1 MHNVYLV
8 DKVSSYVIQP
18 YYLIMIES
26 MGINHVSYDSV
37 GKEEM
42 KSLSS
47 KLQRLIDQ
55 AHHTPKVPSLR

>member
-1 MHNVYLV
+1 
-8 DKVSSYVIQP
+8 
-18 YYLIMIES
+18 MIES
-26 MGINHVSYDSV
+26 MLINHVAYNFA

-55 AHHTPKVPSLR
+55 AHHTPRVPSLREG